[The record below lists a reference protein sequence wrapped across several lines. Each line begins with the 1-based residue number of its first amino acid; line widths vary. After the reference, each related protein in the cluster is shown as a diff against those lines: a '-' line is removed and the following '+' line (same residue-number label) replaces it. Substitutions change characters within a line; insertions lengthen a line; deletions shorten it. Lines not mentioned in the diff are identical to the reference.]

1 MKMTKTIISLFL
13 ISNGIVPVFAQSQ
26 IWKIDPLHSS
36 IQFAA
41 NHWVVDEVV
50 GQFNEY
56 DATLITSKDD
66 FSDATLEATINI
78 QSIDTDNERRDTHL
92 RSVDFFYVEKY
103 PEMRFNSKTVEQID
117 VKTYNITGDLTIRGI
132 TKTVVFKSIYGGMIT
147 DPLGKTRSDWQAS
160 TTINRFDFGLK
171 WDETIETGGL
181 IVGKEIRIKLDAQFI
196 LQE

>member
-1 MKMTKTIISLFL
+1 MTKTIISLFL

-103 PEMRFNSKTVEQID
+103 PEMRFNSKTVEKID

-132 TKTVVFKSIYGGMIT
+132 TKNS
-147 DPLGKTRSDWQAS
+147 R
-160 TTINRFDFGLK
+160 
-171 WDETIETGGL
+171 
-181 IVGKEIRIKLDAQFI
+181 
-196 LQE
+196 LQIDLWRNDY

>member
-1 MKMTKTIISLFL
+1 MSKTIISLFL
-13 ISNGIVPVFAQSQ
+13 ISNGIVPVFAQLQ
-26 IWKIDPLHSS
+26 IWKIDPLHSN

-41 NHWVVDEVV
+41 NHWVVGEVV

-132 TKTVVFKSIYGGMIT
+132 TKTVVFKSIYGGTIT

-171 WDETIETGGL
+171 WNKTIETGGL
-181 IVGKEIRIKLDAQFI
+181 VAGKEIRIKLDAQFI

>member
-1 MKMTKTIISLFL
+1 MTKTIISLFL

-92 RSVDFFYVEKY
+92 RSVDFF
-103 PEMRFNSKTVEQID
+103 MLR
-117 VKTYNITGDLTIRGI
+117 NILRC
-132 TKTVVFKSIYGGMIT
+132 VSIVR
-147 DPLGKTRSDWQAS
+147 PSNK
-160 TTINRFDFGLK
+160 
-171 WDETIETGGL
+171 
-181 IVGKEIRIKLDAQFI
+181 
-196 LQE
+196 

>member
-41 NHWVVDEVV
+41 KHWVVSEVV

-56 DATLITSKDD
+56 DATFITSKDD
-66 FSDATLEATINI
+66 FSNATLEATINI

-132 TKTVVFKSIYGGMIT
+132 TKTVVFKSIYGGTIT